1 MGRTSLRVL
10 VTGHRGYIG
19 SVLTSV
25 LAHARFDVVGLDS
38 DLYSGCDFGRV
49 SDEVPSFDIDV
60 RDIELIDLLSFDAV
74 IHLAALTDDESAS
87 SPALLDELN
96 HAATIRLAS
105 LCKEAGV
112 SRFLYASTCSVYGRV
127 ARHAIDETGPAA
139 PIGAYA
145 NATLRCEHSL
155 RALGNDRFTP
165 IILRCATSYGV
176 SPRMRLDTV
185 VNDFVASA
193 IVNNRI
199 DIRTAG
205 RAWRPVVHVEDVA
218 RAFAACL
225 TAPEPLRET
234 TFNVVPPN
242 ENFRVV
248 NIAEKIAELMP
259 AITWT
264 ASSTVFDDRSYR
276 VDGARLLAVV
286 PQFRYRWSLSK
297 GIRQLAVALSAA
309 GLTPGEWRSD
319 RYRRALR
326 LHKLVESDVLTT
338 DLRRSD
344 KVCA

>member
-1 MGRTSLRVL
+1 MRVL

-25 LAHARFDVVGLDS
+25 LTHARYDVVGLDS
-38 DLYSGCDFGRV
+38 DLYKGCDFGRV
-49 SDEVPSFDIDV
+49 SDDVPSFELDV
-60 RDIELIDLLSFDAV
+60 RDIELIDLMSFDAV
-74 IHLAALTDDESAS
+74 IHLAALTNDESVS
-87 SPALLDELN
+87 QPALLNEIN
-96 HAATIRLAS
+96 HAATVRLAS

-112 SRFLYASTCSVYGRV
+112 SRFLFASTCSVYGRV
-127 ARHAIDETGPAA
+127 SAHAIDETGPAA

-145 NATLRCEHSL
+145 NTKLQCERAL
-155 RALGNDRFTP
+155 RALRDDRFTP

-199 DIRTAG
+199 DMRTAG
-205 RAWRPVVHVEDVA
+205 RAWRPLVHVEDVA

-225 TAPEPLRET
+225 TAPQEALRET
-234 TFNVVPPN
+234 TFNIVPPN
-242 ENFRVV
+242 ENIRVV
-248 NIAEKIAELMP
+248 NIAERIAELMP

-264 ASSTVFDDRSYR
+264 ASNAVFDDRSYR
-276 VDGARLLAVV
+276 VDGARLLAAV
-286 PQFRYRWSLSK
+286 PQFRYRWSLNR
-297 GIRQLAVALSAA
+297 GIRQLAVALSGA

-326 LHKLVESDVLTT
+326 LHKLVESEVLTT
-338 DLRRSD
+338 DLRRSERIF
-344 KVCA
+344 A